1 MNGEHFM
8 EAFGEIYNKK
18 LLLAFQPILLVEL
31 ILELK
36 RTVKMMTQLRTDWD

>member
-1 MNGEHFM
+1 M
-8 EAFGEIYNKK
+8 EAFGEIYNQK

-36 RTVKMMTQLRTDWD
+36 RTVKMMTQLRTD